1 MASFMF
7 SLIWSIGA
15 SCDTNGRFAFD
26 TFLRSIIQGRD
37 GYNPVPD
44 SVGKWECQFDEK
56 GLVYDYMYELKN
68 RGRWLHWNELI
79 KSTNL

>member
-1 MASFMF
+1 MF

-15 SCDTNGRFAFD
+15 SCDTNGRFVFD

-37 GYNPVPD
+37 GYDPVPD

-56 GLVYDYMYELKN
+56 GLVYDYMYEV
-68 RGRWLHWNELI
+68 
-79 KSTNL
+79 